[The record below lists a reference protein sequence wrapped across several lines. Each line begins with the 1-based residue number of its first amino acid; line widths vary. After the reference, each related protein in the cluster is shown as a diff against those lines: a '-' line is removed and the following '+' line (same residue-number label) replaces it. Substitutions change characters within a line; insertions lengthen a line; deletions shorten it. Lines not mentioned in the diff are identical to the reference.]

1 MDVRSE
7 RSERGRSRG
16 GGPID
21 SLGGG
26 GEVTDLAPFSLSFCI
41 LLFLVLKSVSG
52 DTHHV
57 APRVNRILRRRIRTS
72 RLSSALGIVELTD
85 SLQAYVAPFK
95 PSSLRSVIKF
105 TSFDD

>member
-1 MDVRSE
+1 MRDEVEKRARWVGE
-7 RSERGRSRG
+7 GGRVGRAKREKREGAEPG

-57 APRVNRILRRRIRTS
+57 APRVIRILRRIRTS
-72 RLSSALGIVELTD
+72 RR
-85 SLQAYVAPFK
+85 
-95 PSSLRSVIKF
+95 SSLVARLHWASLN
-105 TSFDD
+105 

>member
-1 MDVRSE
+1 M
-7 RSERGRSRG
+7 GRFGRAKREKREGAEPG

-57 APRVNRILRRRIRTS
+57 APRVIRILRRRIRTS
-72 RLSSALGIVELTD
+72 LVARLHWA
-85 SLQAYVAPFK
+85 SLN
-95 PSSLRSVIKF
+95 
-105 TSFDD
+105 